1 MSKNAMATSSI
12 KLVVVTGPECS
23 GKSTLCAALSEAL
36 NEPWVPEFA
45 VEYLTKIDRDYTS
58 DDLIAIAEGQLRNIS
73 EKKKAAKRVL
83 IVDTGI
89 EVIEVWHRDKIGP
102 LPERLRQMKADW
114 HPALFLL
121 CKPDMPYEPSP
132 LREDE
137 HRRDKLF
144 AVYEKLLTNTPV
156 QIIEGALPKRIK
168 TAMEAIENLSSDCR
182 IP

>member
-1 MSKNAMATSSI
+1 MATSPI
-12 KLVVVTGPECS
+12 KMVVVTGPECS

-45 VEYLTKIDRDYTS
+45 VEYLTEIDRNYTS

-73 EKKKAAKRVL
+73 EKKNSARRVL

-102 LPERLRQMKADW
+102 LPERLRQMKTDW
-114 HPALFLL
+114 HPDLFLL
-121 CKPDMPYEPSP
+121 CRPDIPYEPSP

-137 HRRDKLF
+137 HRRNELF
-144 AVYEKLLTNTPV
+144 EVYENLLTNSPV
-156 QIIEGALPKRIK
+156 QIIAGVLPERIK
-168 TAMEAIENLSSDCR
+168 TALEAIENLSSAGGL
-182 IP
+182 

>member
-1 MSKNAMATSSI
+1 MATSPI
-12 KLVVVTGPECS
+12 KMVVVTGPECS

-45 VEYLTKIDRDYTS
+45 VEYLTEIDRNYTS

-73 EKKKAAKRVL
+73 EKTKSAQRVL

-102 LPERLRQMKADW
+102 LPERLRQMKTDW
-114 HPALFLL
+114 HPDLFLL
-121 CKPDMPYEPSP
+121 CKPDIPYQPSP

-137 HRRDKLF
+137 HRRNELF
-144 AVYEKLLTNTPV
+144 EVYEKLLTNSPV
-156 QIIEGALPKRIK
+156 QIIAGVLPERIK
-168 TAMEAIENLSSDCR
+168 TALEAIENLSGAGGL
-182 IP
+182 